1 MPPAG
6 HRPVS
11 PQRAIRVVPRREG
24 DEPTRRDVRPADVA
38 GAPAVDGSVAV
49 QCAGVVLPRIDR
61 RERPCGR
68 LELAEVVLTSTDDR
82 AAGAQS
88 ARIRLT
94 DAYRREAVVG
104 RRRHRAR
111 GAPSRPSWTASGPPL
126 GGGGEEAPA
135 GQLPVAP
142 GTVSLALLEPE
153 LDPAALELGGDNPQL
168 HDGLVFGR
176 GLLARGRERDR
187 GDGAGGNDDRQSRVH
202 ESRRAR
208 PPGGHRSSMSGVAP
222 THGVTAV
229 SVAVA
234 PADAGAPILPCGRRV
249 GAPAGHFA
257 ARSIEQFA
265 R

>member
-104 RRRHRAR
+104 RRRHRAGGHR
-111 GAPSRPSWTASGPPL
+111 HDRAGQPAVHL

-153 LDPAALELGGDNPQL
+153 LDPAALELAATIRN
-168 HDGLVFGR
+168 
-176 GLLARGRERDR
+176 
-187 GDGAGGNDDRQSRVH
+187 
-202 ESRRAR
+202 
-208 PPGGHRSSMSGVAP
+208 SM
-222 THGVTAV
+222 TAWS
-229 SVAVA
+229 SVAVCWPEAANETAATA
-234 PADAGAPILPCGRRV
+234 PAATTTVRAACTSRAGRDRRV
-249 GAPAGHFA
+249 VIAPACQA
-257 ARSIEQFA
+257 SRPRTA
-265 R
+265 